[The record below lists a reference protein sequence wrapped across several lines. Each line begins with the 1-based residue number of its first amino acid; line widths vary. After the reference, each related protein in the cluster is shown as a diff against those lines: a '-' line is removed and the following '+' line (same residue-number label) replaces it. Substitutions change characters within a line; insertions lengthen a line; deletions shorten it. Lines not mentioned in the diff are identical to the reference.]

1 MKYINLPNMKHYFKH
16 LFLCACLFTGISA
29 FAADEINDVYYNLS
43 DSTAEVTAVPNSGT
57 YKGDIVI
64 PESFTYDGEQYTV
77 TAIAA
82 SAFSGCKN
90 VTSVSIPASVTSIG
104 DNAFSGCE
112 KLSAITLPAKLE
124 TIGKQA
130 FYGCKAI
137 TAITI
142 PAGVTSIGSNAFVN
156 CPGLASIS
164 MTSDNEVYSSPNNS
178 NAIVEAVKKKIKDAE
193 TGEETE
199 VFDYYMLILGCKNT
213 VIPAIATVIGSGAFA
228 GSSELTAI
236 TIPSNVTKI
245 AKDAF
250 TDCTGLTAV
259 TLESATLVSAPKT
272 TETSMKSF
280 FGTQVETYT
289 IANGITSIGAY
300 VFYGCKSATAIN
312 IPSSVTSFGNNAFS
326 GCKSLTAITIP
337 NGITSIPNYTFY
349 GCNSLTSLN
358 IPTTVTEIGRDA
370 FSLCR
375 SLTSVTIPNG
385 VTKINDYTFY
395 GCNDLTS
402 VTIPEG
408 VDTIGRDAFAFCNSL
423 ASIKLPSTVKSIG
436 DYLFYNCTSLAS
448 VNVPNGVTEI
458 KDYTFGYCLAL
469 NSFNFP
475 SSVTKVSTNA
485 LYESGWYEAQEDG
498 VLYLGDMAYG
508 YKGDIPETTV
518 IIWYNGFNGFTA
530 TNHIVELNPGTKS
543 INESAFSGYIDMRA
557 VVIPESLDTISSAAF
572 AGCLGLSD
580 VFSFAV
586 NPPKAA
592 PDAFGSLTGSYTRVV
607 VFDEAVEAYK
617 AHSVWGKFQVM
628 GITEFYDKYVEPS
641 TNASAFGGDDADG
654 IRSTNSDAWT
664 SEVFDLS
671 GRRQNAPQRGM
682 NIIRMSDGTTRKV
695 MVK

>member
-64 PESFTYDGEQYTV
+64 PESFTYDGVTYTV
-77 TAIAA
+77 TGIADN
-82 SAFSGCKN
+82 AFSGCKSL
-90 VTSVSIPASVTSIG
+90 TSVSIPASVTTIG
-104 DNAFSGCE
+104 KNAFSGCE
-112 KLSAITLPAKLE
+112 RLSAITLPANLT
-124 TIGKQA
+124 TIGEKA
-130 FYGCKAI
+130 FFDCKAI
-137 TAITI
+137 PAIAI
-142 PAGVTSIGSNAFVN
+142 PASVTSIGSNAFAD
-156 CPGLASIS
+156 CASLASIS
-164 MTSDNEVYSSPNNS
+164 VASGNTTYSSPSNC
-178 NAIVEAVKKKIKDAE
+178 NAIVQNA
-193 TGEETE
+193 TNL
-199 VFDYYMLILGCKNT
+199 LILGCKNT
-213 VIPAIATVIGSGAFA
+213 VIPASVTSIGSGAFA

-337 NGITSIPNYTFY
+337 NGITSIPDYTFY
-349 GCNSLTSLN
+349 GCNSLTSIN

-370 FSLCR
+370 FNLCR
-375 SLTSVTIPNG
+375 SLTSVTIPTG
-385 VTKINDYTFY
+385 VTKIKDFTFY

-448 VNVPNGVTEI
+448 VNIPNGVTEI

-469 NSFNFP
+469 NSVNFP
-475 SSVTKVSTNA
+475 SSVTKISTNA
-485 LYESGWYEAQEDG
+485 LYESGWYDNQEDG
-498 VLYLGDMAYG
+498 VLYLGTMAYG
-508 YKGDIPETTV
+508 YKGDMQEVSVVTLYYGKKLTV
-518 IIWYNGFNGFTA
+518 HYNSSGG
-530 TNHIVELNPGTKS
+530 IVELNPGTKT
-543 INESAFSGYIDMRA
+543 INESAFSGYNDLTF
-557 VVIPESLDTISSAAF
+557 VVIPESLDTISSTAF
-572 AGCLGLSD
+572 AGCLGLSH
-580 VFSFAV
+580 VFSYAV
-586 NPPKAA
+586 HPPQAA

-607 VFDEAVEAYK
+607 VYDEAVEAYK

-628 GITEFYDKYVEPS
+628 GITEYES
-641 TNASAFGGDDADG
+641 TLKPITDANIFGSNDPDG
-654 IRSTNSDAWT
+654 IRSTNSDAWA
-664 SEVFDLS
+664 SEVYDLS